1 MTVAGGGQQQSAALH
16 ALQASGAAAVGVGGL
31 GHHGPAAVGAAIVNG
46 SASSAVKPALTPASD
61 SNSVTSPSV
70 TVLAASTVP
79 HAHET
84 RRISFVINSTAA
96 DDNESV
102 TSSQTTLAVQV
113 NIILTLQ
120 KQRH

>member
-16 ALQASGAAAVGVGGL
+16 ALQASGAAAVSVGGL

-46 SASSAVKPALTPASD
+46 SSAVKPALTPASD

-102 TSSQTTLAVQV
+102 TSSQTTLAVQAS
-113 NIILTLQ
+113 IILTLH